1 MKTFIKLFS
10 NEEGEIER
18 FLKKFYSHLEDSSN
32 DFHTLLEWQ
41 KSFENPI
48 EMAEMI
54 GVFID
59 NIEDFKIN
67 MWVCL
72 DEDMLINVTKN
83 NVDDLIRYMY
93 ERFPY

>member
-10 NEEGEIER
+10 NKEGEIER
-18 FLKKFYSHLEDSSN
+18 FLKQFYSNLDDTSINYHN
-32 DFHTLLEWQ
+32 LLEWEQ
-41 KSFENPI
+41 SFENPI
-48 EMAEMI
+48 EMADMI

-67 MWVCL
+67 MWVCF
-72 DEDMLINVTKN
+72 DEDILINVTEH

-93 ERFPY
+93 ERYPY